1 MSGLS
6 DFGKIFK
13 QKKAKR
19 LFWGMLGPLLIVTFS
34 ACTFF
39 YYVSNEILKEYMKTQ
54 LELSVSKLNSKVSE
68 SMEPIILNVDNFVTF
83 SSDYNDEEI
92 LTLLLNAFSSKLD
105 KYASMLYYAPNK
117 KLSEGGKFL
126 NNTGWIPPAD
136 FEPTERVW
144 FTEAVKNQG
153 KTTFSTPY
161 VDANTG
167 ELCVAISQAVYNSQ
181 GQLNGVIGCDILLNS
196 LVAAINEI
204 QISKNARLNLITQDG
219 YFLTHDDAEQ
229 VMKLNW
235 KDVTAYAGDKKEWLN
250 GETKTLLDKKN
261 YYAVCK
267 IGNTPWFVVVE
278 GPLVDFNGV
287 LANVIV
293 TFEILLII
301 FSLVVSI
308 ININIIRK
316 MRKNEQKLASQLFE
330 DAQSLVVSSKENS
343 ATAQDQSAAVK
354 EIVATMEDNTALG
367 ENISQRIQ
375 DVSSVAVKT
384 NNIVTEGV
392 SFIEANMKQLQEIA
406 DTNMNTI
413 NGIKALGE
421 KIENI
426 WSIVSLINSVADQAK
441 IIAFNAELE
450 ANNTNSSGKNFH
462 IVANEIRRLAD
473 GIIESTKEIKSRI
486 TEIQESSDDLILTS
500 ENGTEKIQSGVEN
513 AKNLETR
520 FESIKNASEI
530 TAESAETIT
539 TIIQQQ
545 TLASEQ
551 ILITLKQISAGVS
564 NFSMATE
571 YISQASENLKTVAT
585 ELSDSKGQTDESE
598 DSDEDEDQETTEDK
612 FKKTEVKSEAKSAE
626 SDKE

>member
-1 MSGLS
+1 MSGLK

-13 QKKAKR
+13 QKKSKK
-19 LFWGMLGPLLIVTFS
+19 LFYGMLAPLLLITFS

-39 YYVSNEILKEYMKTQ
+39 YFVSDAILKEYMKTQ
-54 LELSVSKLNSKVSE
+54 LELSVEKLNSTVSE

-83 SSDYNDEEI
+83 SSDYNEEEI

-105 KYASMLYYAPNK
+105 QYASMLYYAPVK

-126 NNTGWIPPAD
+126 NNTGWIPPAN

-144 FTEAVKNQG
+144 FQEAVKNQG

-167 ELCVAISQAVYNSQ
+167 ELCVAISQAVYNSK
-181 GQLNGVIGCDILLNS
+181 GQLNGVIGCDILLDS
-196 LVAAINEI
+196 LVASIQEI
-204 QISKNARLNLITQDG
+204 KISKNTKLNLITNDG
-219 YFLTHDDAEQ
+219 YFLNHEDASK

-235 KDVTAYAGDKKEWLN
+235 LDVTAYQGDKEEWLN
-250 GETKTLLDKKN
+250 GETKTFLDKKN

-278 GPLVDFNGV
+278 GPLADYKGV
-287 LANVIV
+287 LANVII

-301 FSLVVSI
+301 ASLIFSF
-308 ININIIRK
+308 INIGVISK
-316 MRKNEQKLASQLFE
+316 MRNDEQKLADQLFE

-367 ENISQRIQ
+367 EDISQKIK

-384 NNIVTEGV
+384 NNIVAEGV
-392 SFIEANMKQLQEIA
+392 SFIEANVNQLQEIA
-406 DTNMNTI
+406 ATNLNTI

-473 GIIESTKEIKSRI
+473 GIIESTKEIKTRI

-530 TAESAETIT
+530 TAESAATIT
-539 TIIQQQ
+539 EIIQQQ
-545 TLASEQ
+545 TIASEQ

-585 ELSDSKGQTDESE
+585 ELSDTKDRTDEA
-598 DSDEDEDQETTEDK
+598 DDDEDNDDGDEN
-612 FKKTEVKSEAKSAE
+612 SEKADSE
-626 SDKE
+626 

>member
-1 MSGLS
+1 MSGLN
-6 DFGKIFK
+6 DFGKMLK
-13 QKKAKR
+13 QKKAKK
-19 LFWGMLGPLLIVTFS
+19 LFWGMLGPLLIVTIS
-34 ACTFF
+34 ACSFF
-39 YYVSNEILKEYMKTQ
+39 YYVSDAILKEYMKSQ
-54 LELSVSKLNSKVSE
+54 LELSVEKLNTNVSD
-68 SMEPIILNVDNFVTF
+68 SMEPIIINVDNFVTF
-83 SSDYNDEEI
+83 SADYNDEEI

-105 KYASMLYYAPNK
+105 DYASMLYFAPVK

-126 NNTGWIPPAD
+126 NNIGWVPPEG

-144 FTEAVKNQG
+144 FKEAVKNQG

-161 VDANTG
+161 VDVNTG
-167 ELCVAISQAVYNSQ
+167 ELCVAVSQAVYNSQ
-181 GQLNGVIGCDILLNS
+181 GQLNGVIGCDILLDN
-196 LVAAINEI
+196 LVESIKEI
-204 QISKNARLNLITQDG
+204 KISKNSRLNLITQDG
-219 YFLTHDDAEQ
+219 YFLTHDDPEQ

-235 KDVTAYAGDKKEWLN
+235 FDVTSYSGDKNEWLN
-250 GETKTLLDKKN
+250 GETKNYLDKKN

-267 IGNTPWFVVVE
+267 IGNAPWYIVVE
-278 GPLVDFNGV
+278 GPMMDFKGT
-287 LANVIV
+287 LSNVII
-293 TFEILLII
+293 TFEILLTLFSII
-301 FSLVVSI
+301 VSI
-308 ININIIRK
+308 ININVIRK
-316 MRKNEQKLASQLFE
+316 MRKDEQKLADQLFE
-330 DAQSLVVSSKENS
+330 DAQSLVVSSKENA

-367 ENISQRIQ
+367 EDISQRIQ

-384 NNIVTEGV
+384 NNIVAEGV
-392 SFIEANMKQLQEIA
+392 SFIEANMKQLEEIA
-406 DTNMNTI
+406 NTNLNTI
-413 NGIKALGE
+413 KGIKSLGE

-473 GIIESTKEIKSRI
+473 GIIESTKEIKTRI

-530 TAESAETIT
+530 TAESAEKIT

-545 TLASEQ
+545 TIAGEQ

-585 ELSDSKGQTDESE
+585 ELSGSKDDTDEIDDD
-598 DSDEDEDQETTEDK
+598 DSDDTKAEAADK
-612 FKKTEVKSEAKSAE
+612 ADSE
-626 SDKE
+626 

>member
-1 MSGLS
+1 MSGLK

-13 QKKAKR
+13 QKKSKK
-19 LFWGMLGPLLIVTFS
+19 LFYGMLAPLLLITFS
-34 ACTFF
+34 ACSFF
-39 YYVSNEILKEYMKTQ
+39 YFVSDAILKEYMKSQ
-54 LELSVSKLNSKVSE
+54 LELSVSKLNSSVSE

-105 KYASMLYYAPNK
+105 KYASMLYFAPTK

-144 FTEAVKNQG
+144 FIEAVKNQG

-161 VDANTG
+161 IDANTG
-167 ELCVAISQAVYNSQ
+167 ELCVAISQAVYNSK
-181 GQLNGVIGCDILLNS
+181 GQLNGVIGCDILLDS
-196 LVAAINEI
+196 LVSSIKEI
-204 QISKNARLNLITQDG
+204 QISKNTRLNLINHDG
-219 YFLTHDDAEQ
+219 YFLTHDDPNQ
-229 VMKLNW
+229 VMKMNW
-235 KDVTAYAGDKKEWLN
+235 LDVTAYEGDKKEWLN
-250 GETKTLLDKKN
+250 GETKNYLDKKN

-278 GPLVDFNGV
+278 GPIMDFKGA
-287 LANVIV
+287 LANVIMI
-293 TFEILLII
+293 FEILLII
-301 FSLVVSI
+301 ASLIFSL
-308 ININIIRK
+308 INIGVLNK
-316 MRKNEQKLASQLFE
+316 MRKDEQKLADQLFE
-330 DAQSLVVSSKENS
+330 DAQSLVVSSKENA

-367 ENISQRIQ
+367 EDISQRIK
-375 DVSSVAVKT
+375 DVSGVAVKT
-384 NNIVTEGV
+384 NNIVSEGV

-406 DTNMNTI
+406 DTNLNTI

-473 GIIESTKEIKSRI
+473 GIIESTKEIKTRI

-500 ENGTEKIQSGVEN
+500 ETGTEKIQSGVEN
-513 AKNLETR
+513 AKNLESR

-530 TAESAETIT
+530 TAESAEKIT

-545 TLASEQ
+545 TLAGEQ

-571 YISQASENLKTVAT
+571 YISQASENLKSVAT
-585 ELSDSKGQTDESE
+585 ELSESKDQNDEDDDDFDDEE
-598 DSDEDEDQETTEDK
+598 DSGVNDNNAD
-612 FKKTEVKSEAKSAE
+612 SE
-626 SDKE
+626 

>member
-1 MSGLS
+1 MSGLK

-13 QKKAKR
+13 QKKSKK
-19 LFWGMLGPLLIVTFS
+19 LFYGMLAPLLLITFS

-39 YYVSNEILKEYMKTQ
+39 YFVTDAILKEYMKTQ
-54 LELSVSKLNSKVSE
+54 LELSVKKLNSTVSE

-83 SSDYNDEEI
+83 SSDYNEEEI

-105 KYASMLYYAPNK
+105 QYASMLYYAPVK

-126 NNTGWIPPAD
+126 NNTGWIPPAN

-144 FTEAVKNQG
+144 FQEAVKNQG

-167 ELCVAISQAVYNSQ
+167 ELCVAISQAVYNSK
-181 GQLNGVIGCDILLNS
+181 GQLNGVIGCDILLDS
-196 LVAAINEI
+196 LVASIQEI
-204 QISKNARLNLITQDG
+204 KISKNTKLNLITNDG
-219 YFLTHDDAEQ
+219 YFLNHEDASK

-235 KDVTAYAGDKKEWLN
+235 LDVTAYQGDKEEWLN
-250 GETKTLLDKKN
+250 GETKTFLDKKN

-278 GPLVDFNGV
+278 GPLADYKGV
-287 LANVIV
+287 LANVII

-301 FSLVVSI
+301 ASLIFSF
-308 ININIIRK
+308 INIGVISK
-316 MRKNEQKLASQLFE
+316 MRNDEQKLADQLFE

-367 ENISQRIQ
+367 EDISQKIK

-384 NNIVTEGV
+384 NNIVAEGV
-392 SFIEANMKQLQEIA
+392 SFIEANVNQLQEIA
-406 DTNMNTI
+406 ATNLNTI

-473 GIIESTKEIKSRI
+473 GIIESTKEIKTRI

-530 TAESAETIT
+530 TAESAATIT
-539 TIIQQQ
+539 EIIQQQ
-545 TLASEQ
+545 TIASEQ

-585 ELSDSKGQTDESE
+585 ELSDTKDRTDEA
-598 DSDEDEDQETTEDK
+598 DDDEDNDDGNENSGKAD
-612 FKKTEVKSEAKSAE
+612 SE
-626 SDKE
+626 

>member
-13 QKKAKR
+13 QKKSKR

-39 YYVSNEILKEYMKTQ
+39 YYVSNAILKEYMKTQ

-196 LVAAINEI
+196 LVAAIKEI

-219 YFLTHDDAEQ
+219 YFLTHDDADQ

-235 KDVTAYAGDKKEWLN
+235 KDVTAYAGDKKE
-250 GETKTLLDKKN
+250 
-261 YYAVCK
+261 
-267 IGNTPWFVVVE
+267 PWFVVVE
-278 GPLVDFNGV
+278 GPIVDFNGV

-585 ELSDSKGQTDESE
+585 ELSDSKDQTDGTE
-598 DSDEDEDQETTEDK
+598 DSDEDEEQESAENQDK
-612 FKKTEVKSEAKSAE
+612 KSEVKTE
-626 SDKE
+626 

>member
-13 QKKAKR
+13 QKKSKR
-19 LFWGMLGPLLIVTFS
+19 LFWGMLAPLLIITFS

-39 YYVSNEILKEYMKTQ
+39 YFVTDAILKEYMKSQ
-54 LELSVSKLNSKVSE
+54 LELSVERLNSSVSD
-68 SMEPIILNVDNFVTF
+68 SMDPIIINVDNFVTF
-83 SSDYNDEEI
+83 SADYEDYDI
-92 LTLLLNAFSSKLD
+92 LQLLLNTYSTKLE
-105 KYASMLYYAPNK
+105 KSASMLYYSPVK
-117 KLSEGGKFL
+117 KISEGGRFI
-126 NNTGWIPPAD
+126 NNIGWEAPQG
-136 FEPTERVW
+136 FEPSERVW
-144 FTEAVKNQG
+144 FKDAAENQG

-161 VDANTG
+161 IDENTG
-167 ELCVAISQAVYNSQ
+167 ELCVTISQAVYNSK
-181 GQLNGVIGCDILLNS
+181 GKLNGVIGCDILLNS
-196 LVAAINEI
+196 LVSSIKEI
-204 QISKNARLNLITQDG
+204 SISKNTRLNLITADG
-219 YFLTHDDAEQ
+219 YFLIHDDAEQ

-235 KDVTAYAGDKKEWLN
+235 FDVTSYSGDKAEWLN
-250 GETKTLLDKKN
+250 GETKTFLDKKN

-267 IGNTPWFVVVE
+267 MGNTPWFVVVE
-278 GPLVDFNGV
+278 GPVMDFKGL
-287 LANVIV
+287 LANIIL

-301 FSLVVSI
+301 CSIIFSI
-308 ININIIRK
+308 INIGVIIR
-316 MRKNEQKLASQLFE
+316 MRKNEQKLAAQLFE

-406 DTNMNTI
+406 DTNLNTI

-473 GIIESTKEIKSRI
+473 GIIESTREIKTRI

-585 ELSDSKGQTDESE
+585 ELSDSKEQTDGTE
-598 DSDEDEDQETTEDK
+598 DSDEDEEQESAENQDK
-612 FKKTEVKSEAKSAE
+612 KSEVKTE
-626 SDKE
+626 

>member
-1 MSGLS
+1 MSGLK

-13 QKKAKR
+13 QKKSKK
-19 LFWGMLGPLLIVTFS
+19 LFYGMLAPLLLITFS

-39 YYVSNEILKEYMKTQ
+39 YFVTDAILKEYMKVQ
-54 LELSVSKLNSKVSE
+54 LELSVEKLNATVSE

-105 KYASMLYYAPNK
+105 QYASMLYYAPTK

-126 NNTGWIPPAD
+126 NNTGWIPPAN

-144 FTEAVKNQG
+144 FQEAVKNQG

-181 GQLNGVIGCDILLNS
+181 GQLNGVIGCDILLDS
-196 LVAAINEI
+196 LVASIKKI
-204 QISKNARLNLITQDG
+204 QISKNTKLNLITHDG
-219 YFLTHDDAEQ
+219 YFLNHEDASK

-235 KDVTAYAGDKKEWLN
+235 LDVTAYQGDKEEWLN
-250 GETKTLLDKKN
+250 GETKTFLDKKN

-278 GPLVDFNGV
+278 GPVADYKEV
-287 LANVIV
+287 LANVII

-301 FSLVVSI
+301 ASLIFSL
-308 ININIIRK
+308 INIGVISK
-316 MRKNEQKLASQLFE
+316 MRKEEQKLADQLFE
-330 DAQSLVVSSKENS
+330 DAQSLVVSSKENA

-367 ENISQRIQ
+367 EDISQKIQ
-375 DVSSVAVKT
+375 DVSSVAIKT
-384 NNIVTEGV
+384 NNIVAEGV

-406 DTNMNTI
+406 ATNMNTI

-473 GIIESTKEIKSRI
+473 GIIESTKEIKTRI

-513 AKNLETR
+513 AKNLENR

-585 ELSDSKGQTDESE
+585 ELSDTKDQKEEADDS
-598 DSDEDEDQETTEDK
+598 DSDEDDSGK
-612 FKKTEVKSEAKSAE
+612 E
-626 SDKE
+626 SV

>member
-6 DFGKIFK
+6 DFVKIFK
-13 QKKAKR
+13 QKKSKK
-19 LFWGMLGPLLIVTFS
+19 LFYGMLAPLLLITFS

-39 YYVSNEILKEYMKTQ
+39 YFVSDAILKEYMKTQ
-54 LELSVSKLNSKVSE
+54 LELSVEKLNSTVSE

-83 SSDYNDEEI
+83 SADYNDEEI

-105 KYASMLYYAPNK
+105 KYASMLYYAPIK

-136 FEPTERVW
+136 FEPAERVW
-144 FTEAVKNQG
+144 YKEAVKNQG

-161 VDANTG
+161 IDANTG
-167 ELCVAISQAVYNSQ
+167 ELCVAISQAVYNSK
-181 GQLNGVIGCDILLNS
+181 GQLNGVIGCDILLDS
-196 LVAAINEI
+196 LVASIKEI
-204 QISKNARLNLITQDG
+204 QISKNTKLNLITHDG
-219 YFLTHDDAEQ
+219 YFLNHEDSSQ

-235 KDVTAYAGDKKEWLN
+235 LDVTAYQGDKEEWLN
-250 GETKTLLDKKN
+250 GETKTFLDKKN

-278 GPLVDFNGV
+278 GPVSDYKGL
-287 LANVIV
+287 LANVII
-293 TFEILLII
+293 TFEIILII
-301 FSLVVSI
+301 ASLIFSI
-308 ININIIRK
+308 INIAVINK
-316 MRKNEQKLASQLFE
+316 MRKDEQRLAEQLFE
-330 DAQSLVVSSKENS
+330 DAQSLVVSSKENA

-367 ENISQRIQ
+367 EDISQRIK
-375 DVSSVAVKT
+375 DVSGVAVKT
-384 NNIVTEGV
+384 NNIVSEGV
-392 SFIEANMKQLQEIA
+392 SFIEANMKQLDEIA
-406 DTNMNTI
+406 DTNLNTI

-473 GIIESTKEIKSRI
+473 GIIESTKEIKSKI

-530 TAESAETIT
+530 TAESAEKIT

-571 YISQASENLKTVAT
+571 YISKASENLKTVAT
-585 ELSDSKGQTDESE
+585 ELSDSKDQADDID
-598 DSDEDEDQETTEDK
+598 DSDS
-612 FKKTEVKSEAKSAE
+612 SEE
-626 SDKE
+626 

>member
-1 MSGLS
+1 ME
-6 DFGKIFK
+6 GKNNTEK
-13 QKKAKR
+13 TSNQKKARR
-19 LFWGMLGPLLIVTFS
+19 LFWGMLAPLLIVTFT
-34 ACTFF
+34 ACSFF
-39 YYVSNEILKEYMKTQ
+39 YYVSDQILKAYMANQ
-54 LELSVSKLNSKVSE
+54 LELSVEKLNTKVSN
-68 SMEPIILNVDNFVTF
+68 SMQPIILNVDNFVTF
-83 SSDYNDEEI
+83 SADYNDDEI
-92 LTLLLNAFSSKLD
+92 LQLLLNAFSGKLD
-105 KYASMLYYAPNK
+105 QYASMLYYAPVK
-117 KLSEGGKFL
+117 KLSEGGKFI
-126 NNTGWIPPAD
+126 NNQNWIPPAG

-167 ELCVAISQAVYNSQ
+167 ELCVAISQAVYSSQ
-181 GQLNGVIGCDILLNS
+181 GKLNGVIGCDILLNH
-196 LVAAINEI
+196 LMDAIKEI
-204 QISKNARLNLITQDG
+204 EISKNAKLDLITADG
-219 YFLTHDDAEQ
+219 FFLTNEDSSK
-229 VMKLNW
+229 VMTTNW
-235 KDVTAYAGDKKEWLN
+235 LDVTSYTGNKSEWLN
-250 GETKTLLDKKN
+250 GETKTYLDRKN

-267 IGNTPWFVVVE
+267 IGNAPWFVVVE
-278 GPLVDFNGV
+278 GPVMDFKGR
-287 LANVIV
+287 LSNVILV
-293 TFEILLII
+293 FEILLII
-301 FSLVVSI
+301 FSI
-308 ININIIRK
+308 IMSVLNINTIRK
-316 MRKNEQKLASQLFE
+316 MRKDEQKLAEQLFE
-330 DAQSLVVSSKENS
+330 DAQSLVVSSKENA

-354 EIVATMEDNTALG
+354 EIVATMEDNTALS
-367 ENISQRIQ
+367 EDISQRIQ
-375 DVSSVAVKT
+375 DVSGVAVKT
-384 NNIVTEGV
+384 NTIVAEGV

-406 DTNMNTI
+406 ATNMNTI
-413 NGIKALGE
+413 EGIKALGE

-473 GIIESTKEIKSRI
+473 GIIESTKEIKGKI

-530 TAESAETIT
+530 TAESAEKIT

-545 TLASEQ
+545 TSASEQ

-571 YISQASENLKTVAT
+571 YISKASENLKLVAT
-585 ELSDSKGQTDESE
+585 ELSASTQSSDSSD
-598 DSDEDEDQETTEDK
+598 DEDKDDD
-612 FKKTEVKSEAKSAE
+612 AE
-626 SDKE
+626 

>member
-1 MSGLS
+1 MSGLN
-6 DFGKIFK
+6 DFGRMLK
-13 QKKAKR
+13 QKKAKK
-19 LFWGMLGPLLIVTFS
+19 LFWGMLGPLLIVTIS
-34 ACTFF
+34 ACSFF
-39 YYVSNEILKEYMKTQ
+39 YYVSNAILKEYMKSQ
-54 LELSVSKLNSKVSE
+54 LELSVEKLNTTVSD
-68 SMEPIILNVDNFVTF
+68 SMEPIIINVDNFVTF
-83 SSDYNDEEI
+83 SADYNDEEI

-105 KYASMLYYAPNK
+105 NYASMLYFAPVK

-126 NNTGWIPPAD
+126 NNIGWVPLAG
-136 FEPTERVW
+136 FEPSERVW
-144 FTEAVKNQG
+144 YKEAVQNQG

-161 VDANTG
+161 VDVNTG
-167 ELCVAISQAVYNSQ
+167 ELCVAVSQAVYNSQ
-181 GQLNGVIGCDILLNS
+181 GQLNGVIGCDILLNN
-196 LVAAINEI
+196 LVASIKEI
-204 QISKNARLNLITQDG
+204 KISKNSSLNLITQDG
-219 YFLTHDDAEQ
+219 YFLTHEDPEQ

-235 KDVTAYAGDKKEWLN
+235 FDVTTYKGDKKEWLN
-250 GETKTLLDKKN
+250 GETKNYLDRKN

-267 IGNTPWFVVVE
+267 IGNAPWYIVVE
-278 GPLVDFNGV
+278 GPMVDFKGV
-287 LANVIV
+287 LANVIFI
-293 TFEILLII
+293 FEIILLL
-301 FSLVVSI
+301 FSFVVSI
-308 ININIIRK
+308 LNINVIRK
-316 MRKNEQKLASQLFE
+316 MRKDEQSLADQLFE
-330 DAQSLVVSSKENS
+330 DAQSLVVSSKENA

-367 ENISQRIQ
+367 EDISQRIQ

-384 NNIVTEGV
+384 NNIVSEGV

-406 DTNMNTI
+406 DTNLNTI

-473 GIIESTKEIKSRI
+473 GIIESTKEIKTRI

-513 AKNLETR
+513 AKNLEIR

-530 TAESAETIT
+530 TAESAEKIT

-585 ELSDSKGQTDESE
+585 ELSEARDQTDEA
-598 DSDEDEDQETTEDK
+598 DDIDDEDESAPDAKNVD
-612 FKKTEVKSEAKSAE
+612 SE
-626 SDKE
+626 

>member
-1 MSGLS
+1 MSGLN
-6 DFGKIFK
+6 DFGKMLK
-13 QKKAKR
+13 QKKAKK
-19 LFWGMLGPLLIVTFS
+19 LFWGMLGPLLIVTIS
-34 ACTFF
+34 ACSFF
-39 YYVSNEILKEYMKTQ
+39 YYISDAILKEYMKSK
-54 LELSVSKLNSKVSE
+54 LELSVEKLNTNVSK
-68 SMEPIILNVDNFVTF
+68 SMEPIIINVDNFVTF
-83 SSDYNDEEI
+83 SADYNDEEI

-105 KYASMLYYAPNK
+105 DYASMLYFAPVK

-126 NNTGWIPPAD
+126 NNIGWVPPEG

-144 FTEAVKNQG
+144 FKEAVKNQG

-161 VDANTG
+161 VDVNTG
-167 ELCVAISQAVYNSQ
+167 ELCVAVSQAVYNSQ
-181 GQLNGVIGCDILLNS
+181 GQLNGVIGCDILLDH
-196 LVAAINEI
+196 LVASIKEI
-204 QISKNARLNLITQDG
+204 KISKNSRLDLITQDG
-219 YFLTHDDAEQ
+219 YFLTHEDPEQ

-235 KDVTAYAGDKKEWLN
+235 FDVTSYSGDKNEWLN
-250 GETKTLLDKKN
+250 GETKNYLDKKN

-267 IGNTPWFVVVE
+267 IGNAPWYIVVE
-278 GPLVDFNGV
+278 GPMMDFKGT
-287 LANVIV
+287 LSNVII
-293 TFEILLII
+293 TFEILLTLFSII
-301 FSLVVSI
+301 VSI

-316 MRKNEQKLASQLFE
+316 MRKDEQKLADQLFE
-330 DAQSLVVSSKENS
+330 DAQSLVVSSKENA

-367 ENISQRIQ
+367 EDISQRIQ

-384 NNIVTEGV
+384 NNIVAEGV
-392 SFIEANMKQLQEIA
+392 SFIEVNMKQLEEIA
-406 DTNMNTI
+406 NTNLNTI
-413 NGIKALGE
+413 KGIKSLGE

-473 GIIESTKEIKSRI
+473 GIIESTKEIKTRI

-530 TAESAETIT
+530 TAESAEKIT

-545 TLASEQ
+545 TIAGEQ

-585 ELSDSKGQTDESE
+585 ELSGSKDVTDESDDE
-598 DSDEDEDQETTEDK
+598 DSDDTKSETTADK
-612 FKKTEVKSEAKSAE
+612 ADSE
-626 SDKE
+626 

>member
-1 MSGLS
+1 MSVLN

-13 QKKAKR
+13 QKKAKK
-19 LFWGMLGPLLIVTFS
+19 LFWGMLGPLLFITIS
-34 ACTFF
+34 ACSFF
-39 YYVSNEILKEYMKTQ
+39 YYVSNQILQAYMKNQ
-54 LELSVSKLNSKVSE
+54 LELSVEKLNATVVQ
-68 SMEPIILNVDNFVTF
+68 SMQPIILNVDNFVTF
-83 SSDYNDEEI
+83 SADYDDNEI
-92 LTLLLNAFSSKLD
+92 LELLLNAFSGKLD
-105 KYASMLYYAPNK
+105 NYASMLYFAPTK
-117 KLSEGGKFL
+117 KLSQGGKFI
-126 NNTGWIPPAD
+126 NNVGWVPPAD
-136 FEPTERVW
+136 FEPGERVW
-144 FTEAVKNQG
+144 YQEAVKNQG

-161 VDANTG
+161 VDVNTG
-167 ELCVAISQAVYNSQ
+167 ELCVAISQAVYNSK
-181 GQLNGVIGCDILLNS
+181 GQLKGVIGCDILLNN
-196 LVAAINEI
+196 LVSAIKEI
-204 QISKNARLNLITQDG
+204 QISDNAHLNLITEDG
-219 YFLTHDDAEQ
+219 FFLTHEDPEQ

-235 KDVTAYAGDKKEWLN
+235 NDVTSYTGDKEVWLD
-250 GETKTLLDKKN
+250 GTSKTYLDRKN
-261 YYAVCK
+261 YYAICK
-267 IGNTPWFVVVE
+267 IGNAPWFIVVE
-278 GPLVDFNGV
+278 GPVLDFKGI

-293 TFEILLII
+293 IFELCLLAFSII
-301 FSLVVSI
+301 VSI
-308 ININIIRK
+308 ININVIRK
-316 MRKNEQKLASQLFE
+316 MRKDEQQLADQLFE
-330 DAQSLVVSSKENS
+330 DAQSLVVSSKENA

-367 ENISQRIQ
+367 EDISQRIK
-375 DVSSVAVKT
+375 DVSGVAVKT
-384 NNIVTEGV
+384 NNIVSEGV

-406 DTNMNTI
+406 DTNLNTI
-413 NGIKALGE
+413 NGIKSLGE

-473 GIIESTKEIKSRI
+473 GIIESTKEIKTRI

-530 TAESAETIT
+530 TAESAEKIT

-545 TLASEQ
+545 TLAGEQ

-571 YISQASENLKTVAT
+571 YISKASENLKVIAT
-585 ELSDSKGQTDESE
+585 ELSAKREDTDSSD
-598 DSDEDEDQETTEDK
+598 DSDDEYEDDRETQYE
-612 FKKTEVKSEAKSAE
+612 
-626 SDKE
+626 

>member
-1 MSGLS
+1 MSGLN
-6 DFGKIFK
+6 DFGKMLK
-13 QKKAKR
+13 QKKAKK
-19 LFWGMLGPLLIVTFS
+19 LFWGMLGPLLIVTIS
-34 ACTFF
+34 ACSFF
-39 YYVSNEILKEYMKTQ
+39 YYVSDAILKEYMKTQ
-54 LELSVSKLNSKVSE
+54 LELSVEKLNTNVSD
-68 SMEPIILNVDNFVTF
+68 SMEPIIINVDNFVTF
-83 SSDYNDEEI
+83 SADYNDEEI

-105 KYASMLYYAPNK
+105 DYASMLYFAPVK

-126 NNTGWIPPAD
+126 NNIGWVAPEG

-144 FTEAVKNQG
+144 FKEAVKNQG

-161 VDANTG
+161 VDVNTG
-167 ELCVAISQAVYNSQ
+167 ELCVAVSQAVYNSQ
-181 GQLNGVIGCDILLNS
+181 GQLNGVIGCDILLDH
-196 LVAAINEI
+196 LVASIKEI
-204 QISKNARLNLITQDG
+204 KISKNSSLNLITQEG
-219 YFLTHDDAEQ
+219 YFLTHEDPEQ

-235 KDVTAYAGDKKEWLN
+235 FDVTSYSGDKNEWLN
-250 GETKTLLDKKN
+250 GETKNYLDKKN

-267 IGNTPWFVVVE
+267 IGNAPWFIVVE
-278 GPLVDFNGV
+278 GPMLDFKGT
-287 LANVIV
+287 LSNVIV

-301 FSLVVSI
+301 FSIIVSI
-308 ININIIRK
+308 ININVIRK
-316 MRKNEQKLASQLFE
+316 MRKSEQKLADQLFE
-330 DAQSLVVSSKENS
+330 DAQSLVVSSKENA

-367 ENISQRIQ
+367 EDISQRIQ

-384 NNIVTEGV
+384 NNIVAEGV

-406 DTNMNTI
+406 ATNMNTI

-473 GIIESTKEIKSRI
+473 GIIESTKEIKTRI

-500 ENGTEKIQSGVEN
+500 ENGTEKIHSGVEN

-530 TAESAETIT
+530 TAESAEKIT

-585 ELSDSKGQTDESE
+585 ELSDTRDQTDET
-598 DSDEDEDQETTEDK
+598 DADEDDDAE
-612 FKKTEVKSEAKSAE
+612 KKSTDE
-626 SDKE
+626 SDAE

>member
-1 MSGLS
+1 ME
-6 DFGKIFK
+6 GKNNTGK
-13 QKKAKR
+13 TSNQKKARR
-19 LFWGMLGPLLIVTFS
+19 LFWGMLAPLLIVTFT
-34 ACTFF
+34 ACSFF
-39 YYVSNEILKEYMKTQ
+39 YYVSDQILKAYMANQ
-54 LELSVSKLNSKVSE
+54 LELSVEKLNTKVSN
-68 SMEPIILNVDNFVTF
+68 SMQPIILNVDNFVTF
-83 SSDYNDEEI
+83 SADYDDDEI
-92 LTLLLNAFSSKLD
+92 LELLLNAFSGKLD
-105 KYASMLYYAPNK
+105 EYASMLYYAPVK
-117 KLSEGGKFL
+117 KLSEGGKFI
-126 NNTGWIPPAD
+126 NNQNWIPPAD

-144 FTEAVKNQG
+144 FQEAVKNQG

-161 VDANTG
+161 IDVNTG
-167 ELCVAISQAVYNSQ
+167 ELCVAISQAVYSSQ
-181 GQLNGVIGCDILLNS
+181 GKLNGVIGCDILLNH
-196 LVAAINEI
+196 LMDAIKEI
-204 QISKNARLNLITQDG
+204 QISNNAKLDLITEDG
-219 YFLTHDDAEQ
+219 FFLTNEDPSK
-229 VMKLNW
+229 VMTTNW
-235 KDVTAYAGDKKEWLN
+235 MDVTSYTGNKSEWLN
-250 GETKTLLDKKN
+250 GETKTYLDKKN

-267 IGNTPWFVVVE
+267 IGNAPWFVVVE
-278 GPLVDFNGV
+278 GPIMDFKGR
-287 LANVIV
+287 LSNVIV
-293 TFEILLII
+293 IFELLLIV
-301 FSLVVSI
+301 FSI
-308 ININIIRK
+308 IMSVLNINTIRK
-316 MRKNEQKLASQLFE
+316 MRKDEQKLAEQLFE
-330 DAQSLVVSSKENS
+330 DAQSLVVSSKENA

-354 EIVATMEDNTALG
+354 EIVATMEDNTALS
-367 ENISQRIQ
+367 EDISQRIK
-375 DVSSVAVKT
+375 DVSGVAVKT
-384 NNIVTEGV
+384 NTIVAEGV

-406 DTNMNTI
+406 ATNMNTI
-413 NGIKALGE
+413 EGIKALGE

-473 GIIESTKEIKSRI
+473 GIIESTKEIKTRI

-571 YISQASENLKTVAT
+571 YISNASENLKLVAT
-585 ELSDSKGQTDESE
+585 ELSDAKEAADEADDPE
-598 DSDEDEDQETTEDK
+598 EDEE
-612 FKKTEVKSEAKSAE
+612 
-626 SDKE
+626 